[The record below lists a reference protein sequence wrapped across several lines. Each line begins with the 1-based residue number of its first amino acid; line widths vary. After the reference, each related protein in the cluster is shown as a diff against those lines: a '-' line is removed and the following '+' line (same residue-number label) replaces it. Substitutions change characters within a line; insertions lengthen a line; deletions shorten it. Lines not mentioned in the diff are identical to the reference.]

1 VNRLERQCG
10 RGYTMVELVMV
21 IILASILAAVAL
33 PKLNV
38 ATNVRDDIWRD
49 GLLSGLRFAQK
60 SAVSHRRL
68 VCATVSDTQISL
80 QIASANPATAC
91 DTDLIGPRSTGVFA
105 TSGSGSTQTAVSPAG
120 TIYFQPD
127 GRTTTDGAGATVS
140 ARTVTITGVGTAIA
154 ITGETGHA
162 E

>member
-1 VNRLERQCG
+1 MNPTDRPCG

-21 IILASILAAVAL
+21 LILASILAAVAL

-80 QIASANPATAC
+80 QIASANPATSC
-91 DTDLIGPRSTGVFA
+91 NTDLIGPRSTGVFA
-105 TSGSGSTQTAVSPAG
+105 TSGNGNTKTAVSPAG
-120 TIYFQPD
+120 IIYFQPD
-127 GRTTTDGAGATVS
+127 GRTTTDGAGATVA

-154 ITGETGHA
+154 ILGETGHA